1 MAVLDQKKVLSAPAI
16 YWNGRQIKIIPNSF
30 EYADGGEAKV
40 RAVSAGPNVSL
51 VVGVN
56 IEEMITS
63 GSFKVAFTAEMS
75 AFVSDIVAARNQG
88 ESSTLRVVEKTE
100 QKAWIEVYCTNKPKR
115 SYQADGDIEIEWVGN
130 MQYT

>member
-16 YWNGRQIKIIPNSF
+16 YWNGRQIKIVPNSF
-30 EYADGGEAKV
+30 EYSDGGEAKV
-40 RAVSAGPNVSL
+40 RAVSSGPNVSL

-56 IEEMITS
+56 VEEMMTS
-63 GSFKVAFTAEMS
+63 GKFMVAFTAEMS

-88 ESSTLRVVEKTE
+88 ESSTLRVVEKTD
-100 QKAWIEVYCTNKPKR
+100 QKAWIEVYCTNKPTRK
-115 SYQADGDIEIEWVGN
+115 YEAEGNIEVEWVGN